1 MSSNS
6 IEQSELW
13 EISRQLVSFNTVSA
27 YSNVDAAKYLANLL
41 EDSGFVVRLLKETI
55 QDVEKAMVL
64 AWAGPKVPGGLII
77 SGHID
82 VVPFDSQPGWTSDPL
97 VMHTDG
103 QRIFGR
109 GVSDMKVF
117 LAQAV
122 LAAKR
127 HPLNKLKRP
136 LMYVFTC
143 DEELAGQGAGRLIKA
158 LPHLFD
164 TYPLPSVALIGE
176 PTNFD
181 IFPAHKGY
189 AVFDIC
195 VRGKGGHSSAPN
207 SGLNS
212 IEKMAEVIQLLQETN
227 NNLQKQASPENAV
240 LFPESP
246 SSVFNCAVINGGLA
260 ANMIPEDCRLTVSI
274 RIAPGDQVEE
284 ILMQLRER
292 IENDIAKSMKAVGP
306 EYGVFIE
313 NMVTA
318 PPMRSPTDSAFCHFL
333 SQVMG
338 KCVDRG
344 APYATDGGQFQR
356 IGIKSYIC
364 GPGLLQE
371 AHQPNESIPVAN
383 FFTGL
388 EKIEQI
394 IYEWCILLH

>member
-6 IEQSELW
+6 VQQSELW
-13 EISRQLVSFNTVSA
+13 EISRQLVGFNTVSA
-27 YSNVDAAKYLANLL
+27 YSNVDAAEYLGNLL
-41 EDSGFVVRLLKETI
+41 EDSGFMVRLLKETV

-82 VVPFDSQPGWTSDPL
+82 VVPFDRQSGWTSDPL

-103 QRIFGR
+103 QHIFGR

-127 HPLNKLKRP
+127 YSLNKLQRP

-195 VRGKGGHSSAPN
+195 VRGKGGHSSAPSN
-207 SGLNS
+207 GLNS

-227 NNLQKQASPENAV
+227 NNLQKQASPENTH

-246 SSVFNCAVINGGLA
+246 
-260 ANMIPEDCRLTVSI
+260 
-274 RIAPGDQVEE
+274 
-284 ILMQLRER
+284 
-292 IENDIAKSMKAVGP
+292 
-306 EYGVFIE
+306 
-313 NMVTA
+313 
-318 PPMRSPTDSAFCHFL
+318 
-333 SQVMG
+333 
-338 KCVDRG
+338 
-344 APYATDGGQFQR
+344 
-356 IGIKSYIC
+356 
-364 GPGLLQE
+364 
-371 AHQPNESIPVAN
+371 
-383 FFTGL
+383 
-388 EKIEQI
+388 
-394 IYEWCILLH
+394 

>member
-1 MSSNS
+1 
-6 IEQSELW
+6 
-13 EISRQLVSFNTVSA
+13 LVGFNTVSA

-41 EDSGFVVRLLKETI
+41 EDSGFTVQLLKETI
-55 QDVEKAMVL
+55 QNVEKAMVL

-82 VVPFDSQPGWTSDPL
+82 VVPFDRQPGWTSDPL

-189 AVFDIC
+189 ATFDIC
-195 VRGKGGHSSAPN
+195 IRGKGGHSSAPS

-227 NNLQKQASPENAV
+227 NNLQKQISRENTV

-274 RIAPGDQVEE
+274 RVAPGDQVEE

-313 NMVTA
+313 NMVTT

-344 APYATDGGQFQR
+344 APYATDGGQFQG

>member
-6 IEQSELW
+6 VQQSELW
-13 EISRQLVSFNTVSA
+13 EISRQLVGFNTVSA

-41 EDSGFVVRLLKETI
+41 EDSGFTVQLLKETI

-82 VVPFDSQPGWTSDPL
+82 VVPFDRQPGWTSDPL

-189 AVFDIC
+189 ATFDIC
-195 VRGKGGHSSAPN
+195 VRGKGGHSSAPS

-227 NNLQKQASPENAV
+227 NNLHKQTSPDNTV

-274 RIAPGDQVEE
+274 RVAPGDQVEE

-313 NMVTA
+313 NMVTT

>member
-6 IEQSELW
+6 VEQSELW

-82 VVPFDSQPGWTSDPL
+82 VVPFDRQPGWTSDPL

-122 LAAKR
+122 LAAKG

-189 AVFDIC
+189 AAFDIC

-227 NNLQKQASPENAV
+227 NNLQKQASPENTV

-274 RIAPGDQVEE
+274 RVAPGDQVEE
-284 ILMQLRER
+284 ILKRLRDR
-292 IENDIAKSMKAVGP
+292 IENDIAKSMKAVGL
-306 EYGVFIE
+306 EHGVFIE

>member
-1 MSSNS
+1 
-6 IEQSELW
+6 
-13 EISRQLVSFNTVSA
+13 
-27 YSNVDAAKYLANLL
+27 
-41 EDSGFVVRLLKETI
+41 
-55 QDVEKAMVL
+55 
-64 AWAGPKVPGGLII
+64 
-77 SGHID
+77 
-82 VVPFDSQPGWTSDPL
+82 
-97 VMHTDG
+97 
-103 QRIFGR
+103 
-109 GVSDMKVF
+109 
-117 LAQAV
+117 
-122 LAAKR
+122 
-127 HPLNKLKRP
+127 
-136 LMYVFTC
+136 MYVFTC

-189 AVFDIC
+189 ATFDIC
-195 VRGKGGHSSAPN
+195 VRGKGGHSSAPS

-227 NNLQKQASPENAV
+227 NNLHKQTSPDNTV

-274 RIAPGDQVEE
+274 RVAPGDQVEE

-313 NMVTA
+313 NMVTT